1 MQRNDHQD
9 TAPDIALAIA
19 RARCRLYALAAR
31 CAVDDTLAAAWRDA
45 ERQARRHVERLGR
58 GRSAGEPAEP
68 AAWTCLIEAM
78 DLALQNGDRAA
89 AQLVAQECIVVA
101 EAHAIAAQR
110 PVAKDRRHDRALPGF
125 ARSSAEGDL
134 GIGQAQTA

>member
-1 MQRNDHQD
+1 MHQNGNED
-9 TAPDIALAIA
+9 TAPDTALAIA

-45 ERQARRHVERLGR
+45 ERQARRHVERLGI
-58 GRSAGEPAEP
+58 GRDGMPEPAEP

-89 AQLVAQECIVVA
+89 AQLVAQECIAVA
-101 EAHAIAAQR
+101 EAHAAAAQR
-110 PVAKDRRHDRALPGF
+110 PPMARHRDDRRAAGF
-125 ARSSAEGDL
+125 AGDVA
-134 GIGQAQTA
+134 IGQAQPA